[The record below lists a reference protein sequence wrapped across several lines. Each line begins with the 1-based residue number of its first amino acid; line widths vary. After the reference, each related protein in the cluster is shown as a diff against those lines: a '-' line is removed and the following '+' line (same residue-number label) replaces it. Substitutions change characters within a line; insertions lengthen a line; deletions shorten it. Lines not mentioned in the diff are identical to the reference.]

1 MSQVFSVKA
10 RLSATQVD
18 IFVSPSTTI
27 RQIKDDIEIH
37 LQVPVPEQKL
47 ICQGKV
53 LKDSDTVETAKLE
66 PGFVLQV
73 AQTKV
78 EPRDVASQ
86 VSETDLRPEP
96 FLGLQSLLN
105 SLPTAVL
112 FSRNARRRQRRSFSQ
127 TLKLEAVRQNL
138 MTLESLVEIRNRPL
152 YWRAEDQL
160 FLWKRRKLAVG
171 LWVDVCDTVDAWLE
185 AQVVAAQQRNETDY
199 VLIHYNEWPSQWD
212 EWISV
217 SSARIQPFRSFTKQ
231 SLDSPVQSPFPLVIS
246 PEVFSGHDTLLDV
259 AEYIQQA
266 STLLY
271 SLTPLLAVYCDTQA
285 VGAEAPP
292 NTSEDLYEDDFEPLS
307 DSDEAPNLSPSALS
321 HLKQA
326 QQLSVLAD
334 RLGRALS
341 DLGVLSERPVDGE
354 LRPMPTLSEG
364 RLVEQEAE
372 IRIHAIFTPMGRRRQ

>member
-1 MSQVFSVKA
+1 MSQVFSIKA

-18 IFVSPSTTI
+18 ISVTPSTTI
-27 RQIKDDIEIH
+27 RQIKDDIETH

-53 LKDSDTVETAKLE
+53 LRDSDTVETAKLE

-73 AQTKV
+73 AQNRL

-86 VSETDLRPEP
+86 VTETDLRPDP

-105 SLPTAVL
+105 SLPSAVL
-112 FSRNARRRQRRSFSQ
+112 LSRNARRRQRRSFSQ

-138 MTLESLVEIRNRPL
+138 MTVEGLVEIRNRPL

-160 FLWKRRKLAVG
+160 FLWKRRKLVVSQ
-171 LWVDVCDTVDAWLE
+171 WVDVRDTVDTWLE
-185 AQVVAAQQRNETDY
+185 AQVLSSQQRHETDY

-212 EWISV
+212 EWIAAAST
-217 SSARIQPFRSFTKQ
+217 RIQPFRSYTKQ
-231 SLDSPVQSPFPLVIS
+231 NLDSPVQSPFPLVLS
-246 PEVFSGHDTLLDV
+246 PEVFSGHETLLEV
-259 AEYIQQA
+259 AEYIQHA
-266 STLLY
+266 SALLHA
-271 SLTPLLAVYCDTQA
+271 LTPLLAVYMDVQA

-292 NTSEDLYEDDFEPLS
+292 NTSEDIYEDDFEPLS
-307 DSDEAPNLSPSALS
+307 DSDEAPDLSPSALS

-326 QQLSVLAD
+326 QQLSILAD

-341 DLGVLSERPVDGE
+341 DLGLLSERPVDGE

-364 RLVEQEAE
+364 RLVDQEAE
-372 IRIHAIFTPMGRRRQ
+372 IRIHAIFTPTVRRRQ